1 MSHGC
6 FLIGPPSLVLFLFPY
21 VYLLRLSKSHMYFQA
36 HHRYPHLISM
46 FFSDQ
51 PSWKSLFKKTNN
63 TFYLFIYFNDYISF
77 INSYDIKYSFI
88 LLILAVPSSMWDL
101 SSTTRDWTHTPCTG
115 KWSLY
120 WTVGE
125 ILFWLLACTRAK
137 LLQSCLTLCDPLDCS
152 LPGSSVHEIL
162 QARILEWVAMPS
174 LRGSSWP
181 QGSNSHLLY
190 LLHWQVGSLPLVPP
204 GKPSD
209 FLWYII
215 FTAL

>member
-51 PSWKSLFKKTNN
+51 PSWKSLFKKTKN

-101 SSTTRDWTHTPCTG
+101 SSTTRDWSHVPCFGRQVLNHGTTREVPG
-115 KWSLY
+115 FTLECLGNETADSMNLNI
-120 WTVGE
+120 VG
-125 ILFWLLACTRAK
+125 
-137 LLQSCLTLCDPLDCS
+137 
-152 LPGSSVHEIL
+152 
-162 QARILEWVAMPS
+162 
-174 LRGSSWP
+174 
-181 QGSNSHLLY
+181 
-190 LLHWQVGSLPLVPP
+190 
-204 GKPSD
+204 
-209 FLWYII
+209 
-215 FTAL
+215 